1 MDERALAVKNGQAG
15 GELGKGLRHGLHK
28 FAARRFC
35 ADFAIDRAGEPEG
48 FMVLLLGGDV
58 VPTDLP
64 RAAVRLYPPIGLPN
78 CKPMFAGGNEICFA
92 GFKSFIAPC
101 DVPIVAGNPDGM
113 RMQLCCI
120 WPFVI

>member
-78 CKPMFAGGNEICFA
+78 CEPMFAGGNEICFA
-92 GFKSFIAPC
+92 AFKSFIAPY